1 MARRAARVKVDLR
14 EGALAPGKILAH
26 GGVLGGFVAL
36 FCGLTPTSPSTV
48 TGISYG
54 TSSRLTGR
62 APGEL
67 GKDLSVQRVAVRTS
81 GTSRADGVPVE

>member
-1 MARRAARVKVDLR
+1 MARRAARVKLDLR
-14 EGALAPGKILAH
+14 DRTIASCNTLAGRSPPLYFGP
-26 GGVLGGFVAL
+26 
-36 FCGLTPTSPSTV
+36 TPTSPSTV

-81 GTSRADGVPVE
+81 GTNRADGVPVE